1 MQTLRNLAAH
11 PFPPERRERRS
22 RDATLTLRNL
32 ASAER
37 CAPKRTDGD
46 AGLPPPNERSGTQ
59 PTSPEKLRQR
69 HAARRLFRESLSQ
82 PHVVLGTPIPP
93 TQQSTRRFRALAPS
107 PPVQPTAHP
116 IASHSDPSTVR
127 SSTTGLGYSYLAA
140 RFHKGGKDSQDEPSK
155 AVARA
160 KQAAIQRDHR
170 SRRRVGETVSLTPTI
185 SQLGVFGD
193 FEGPGED
200 ASQDR
205 LQPSELLGGDE
216 IRKEGDDRGQFS
228 ESDIDAEDYF
238 NLLLSPARPRRYLKQ
253 LGVESDPDLGDEHE
267 NSDNDC
273 VDGSPLRH
281 RLRQPSA
288 RPRRGR
294 RGPAPGTGGRPR
306 KSPRQ
311 ARSSMPPR
319 RIRSP
324 VIIPPEELAV
334 FHAQDPVWNGDLDA
348 CALTDRDKATL
359 REFWTTLDNDQMEYC
374 TRCQECW
381 FQMKIDSDGI
391 CERCYRKDRKRRPD
405 EPYFFSA
412 DNQLDFGPVPARLP
426 QLTPTEESLLAR
438 VHVHVNIMLV
448 RGQQYKYRGHVVHF
462 LREVGL
468 VYNQLPLL
476 PQELNTVLLRPANTS
491 SHANLSRQFTRQF
504 RVRRQPVVIWLDYL
518 RRHHPG
524 YRCVVI
530 DEERLNQLPQDGN
543 VLDAIPQSQVET
555 ADVGPDSPE
564 EDQEA
569 EPDLEDEAAVPDLL
583 AKDTELDA
591 LRSILSGE
599 SGADSELST
608 SFQAQAQHELQLPNI
623 RHTPINEFNRS
634 HALLSLAFPCLFP
647 DGRADFVEP
656 RLRSIDYRD
665 YVEHAMR
672 WHDGRFARHPTF
684 RFVAFNTLMRSQAR
698 SRSRF
703 FVKQQDGR
711 QQPLTREQLIQA
723 LEHSEDPEAQALIN
737 SITRHAVSIR
747 GTRPFWNKRRQDLEA
762 YAYNLGCPG
771 AFITFSPADLHWR
784 SLYQH
789 MPQYDDWLAATEPER
804 MALSRRLLRQNPHIA
819 AFHFY
824 RRYCLFRDIVLSK
837 KFNITDYWDRYEW
850 QGRGSPHNHGLY
862 WMDSCPGTD
871 MDDEAARDVFARTW
885 GFHVTAINPEPSRAM
900 PQGEGN
906 PLSVDPLS
914 IEMTFLRLSQIV
926 NRCQRHKCNTTYCL
940 RVRKRTGDLARDM
953 EGAAADIEAANV
965 ANPEREC
972 RFDFPRALRELAAVI
987 RKEGRSYYVFEAAR
1001 NDSLMNHFN
1010 PAIILGWL
1018 ANIDISPCTSLQAV
1032 ITYAAKYCSKSEK
1045 KTEPYCKLADQVLP
1059 HTAHLQPLLS
1069 FSSRLMNKLIAERD
1083 YSAQEISH
1091 LLLNIPL
1098 QEGTRMVVVVD
1109 CRPLELHGRSYRVDE
1124 DVIETVGSYRKYLER
1139 NDQHEDV
1146 TYLEY
1151 LQSYNLKTWRRL
1163 AANAKK
1169 RVLSYF
1175 PRYKS
1180 IEASP
1185 QFNDFC
1191 RVKLMMA
1198 HPHRSPRELLVM
1210 DGQRFDS
1217 FAAVYKFCRQLHH
1230 THADDHYGDPDAK
1243 ELRAEDDEFEP
1254 EAHEEPVTEEDWH
1267 ELARMLPDRPLEE
1280 EDIDILGRRDI
1291 DINYD
1296 WTSHIGRYTDDGIL
1310 NGDYWKQRKAENL
1323 LDLDVDDQPLEAR
1336 DSLNPEQRL
1345 VYDTVMD
1352 HFLTQNPSQ
1361 LLLHVDGG
1369 GGTGKS
1375 YLINLLSAHL
1385 QAATGGRGTPV
1396 WRAAPTG
1403 KPLYYD
1409 KEVQGVEI
1417 KGRNAYRRFDKT
1429 VFLKVVQRQ
1438 RGDDQEA
1445 FRTALGELRLLQL
1458 SKESWK
1464 LLSSRVQAKLDD
1476 REVARF
1482 VNALRVY
1489 ATKDRVNE
1497 YNHYHLDRLSR
1508 PAIQVTAKNVG
1519 SGAAAAPD
1527 DKAGNLAKQIPIC
1540 LGARLMLTSNL
1551 WQPVGLCNGARGTVY
1566 DIGWAPGAEPIQ
1578 DPPCVIMME
1587 FDKYN
1592 GPVFLTTP
1600 DGKKI
1605 VPILPV
1611 ERDFLIGATLCTR
1624 TQFPLIVCYA
1634 ITVHKS
1640 QSITEDMIV
1649 TDLSCRDFQTGL
1661 SYVAVSRVKTLEG
1674 LMLDAPFDRN
1684 HLIYASPPD
1693 GDSARDKKKCYKID
1707 PSGLCH
1713 GHLPGN
1719 LVAHQI
1725 SFPHL
1730 GDEHDAVQRPA
1741 PRQLHVQAVRIA
1753 FRGDY
1758 VSVDICRPRP
1768 PQLQGYALERPALH
1782 FVVCARESRGAR
1794 QTLSADVVLLPRPLS
1809 LAMYADT
1816 QSILL
1821 GTPVATSSR
1830 AGATIPSPA
1839 GPSIASQEGVQL
1851 GTPIESPVS
1860 SPSPWPRS
1868 ARGRYVRQVVQ
1879 PQQSAIEC
1887 PVMERRFFELP
1898 DPDWMRDL
1906 SHCPLSDRDKE
1917 LLEKFWT
1924 ELENDGMEHCAC
1936 CQEIWFNMGLKD
1948 GICKRCIAKDK
1959 NKKEDEPWFF
1969 SAENQLDFGLIPAFF
1984 PQLTIVEEML
1994 IARVHVFVNVMQAW
2008 LDFLSNNH
2016 PGYRG
2021 ITVCQKRMSVLPE
2034 DGDVLDQVA
2043 TAAVTDPLSAN
2054 LGNIENDD
2062 VEPDEVDQSAVP
2074 DLLPEDTEMEAL
2086 RSHVLGEERGE
2097 HLPVRPSTQHQL
2109 DMPDIRRTPINE
2121 FNQLQALLSLAFPT
2135 LFPRGQADFVEPRLR
2150 PIKYAD
2156 YIQHA
2161 LRWHDGTMADL
2172 PVIPLSEA
2180 FQNPESAEAQQL
2192 LNSINRQ
2199 TAQLRGTRPYWYRK
2213 RQELESYAYNLDC
2226 PGAFIT
2232 FSPADLHWRSL
2243 YQHLP
2248 QFQDWQ
2254 ELPEQQR
2261 MGMSSKLLRDNPHIA
2276 AWHFYKRFGLFRDI
2290 VLKQKFN
2297 VTDCWNSMGR
2307 QILPYV
2313 SHQNPLLSFASRLM
2327 NKLLTERDF
2336 SGQEICHVL
2345 LNCELQEGTRVI
2357 RAVDC
2362 RPYEQQGRS
2371 LRLQGDH
2378 DDAEVV
2384 GIYEKYLSRP
2394 PLHEE
2399 LTYLDFL
2406 ANWNTSKRDGR
2417 KWTRWSRQ
2425 AKPRVLYYFPRYKSN
2440 HQHHQY
2446 DDFCRV
2452 KLMLAHPHR
2461 DPNELR
2467 KINGV
2472 EYNSYASAAEF
2483 CYGNHRHPDDY
2494 YGTPNAEE
2502 RRPDPDEFEEEFHE
2516 PDLLEEDWLE
2526 LARQLP
2532 DCPPSQE
2539 AIDLLGRRDIDIQY
2553 DWTPHVGR
2561 YADPGI
2567 VQGDYWRQRIE
2578 QNRLYMDVED
2588 MPLEVRDALN
2598 PEQRIVYDTFIG
2610 HFQCGSEE
2618 QILLHVDGGGGTGKS
2633 YMIKVLS
2640 SHLQRLAGNRP
2651 SPIWRA
2657 APTGVA
2663 SNQIMGTTLHS
2674 LLRLP
2679 MDRAFTELSPAD
2691 ANAIQKKLRDV
2702 RYLVIDEKSMLGLR
2716 QLSWIDKRLRQV
2728 FPARA
2733 AEFFGGISIILV
2745 GDFFQLPPIA
2755 NKPLYFDGPL
2765 KDLHEVSGQTAYRA
2779 FNHTVFL
2786 KKVQRQQGDDQAGF
2800 RLALEELRGL
2810 KLSIESWKLLSQRV
2824 QVKLS
2829 QREEDTFDA
2838 ALRIYSKKARVN
2850 EYNYEHLVRLKHPAI
2865 QVMAKNIG
2873 NGADKATSEQAGNL
2887 AGQFPVCIGARLM
2900 LTQNIWQPAGLVNGA
2915 QGTVYDIGW
2924 APGADAHRDPPSVIM
2939 MVMDKYTGPSYLTTD
2954 DGREVVPILPVKR
2967 DFFLGT
2973 SACTRKQFPLMA
2985 SYAITVH
2992 KSQSITVDKMV
3003 TDLSERDFQ
3012 TGLSY
3017 VAVSRV
3023 KMLDGLMIDAPFE
3036 RASLHYEK
3044 LPDGKHSSIM
3054 LFTLEA
3060 LYVLTD

>member
-1 MQTLRNLAAH
+1 MASQRPRSVYTEDEMADAILDVTENGLSQNHAAQKHGIPQQSISDRFHGQTALDDQVQPNRHLSRNQEA
-11 PFPPERRERRS
+11 
-22 RDATLTLRNL
+22 NL
-32 ASAER
+32 ASWILRQESLGYAPSHGQIRACVVALLKQQNKKQELGRNWVAKFIKRHPKLKTKPGRRQEANRFNSFTPKAVHWYFDIREEEYGWIKPENTVNVDEGGIMAGFGLDSLVVGSSDPKRKALLKGPQSRNWTSFIEAITADGRALTPGIIFKGKELQKQWFFLEEFRKIADWNYITSPNGWTDNHIAVEWLERVYLPQTQPADESDARLIILDGHGSHATDEWIVTCFLNNVYCCYLPAHCSHGLQPLDNGVFNASKAAYQKELEKLASLTDSAPVDKVNFIRAYAKAPPRGYAFVIKRSSKTANGRTHVIFNCDRGAGRIPSLSDRRQTTTRRTGCLFSVLAKESLCLGGESEEWKEFFNFWHEIVASTTEDIYNERLEKFKKRYIPDYINEVGYILETWLDLYKKSFVKAWVNTHLHFEQYATSRVEGIHSLIKLHLNHSQVDLFEAWRVIKLVLMNQLSQLEANQARQHISNPIRESRVLYSNIRGWISHEALRKVETQRERLLKEVPVCTGVFTRTLGLPCAHSLQPLLKQNQPLLLNHFHSHWHLRRPGSPRFLIEPRKQFDRLTASSTLPPTSTQREPSTFERIEKALQPKAPPKCSRCHQQGHMMTSKACPLRYKHLLQAPTQTSTIQAPTQDSTTTHIITHTTTRSITRSLSPSSSAGSSIVSEIVAYTTTHTTTHTTTRVLSPPAARPGTVPAANAIAVPALRADDPRAIFQRYKEAREAWFTTLPRGAYKTNQQYRRAMGLPLRYSKAEYDWCLDYRQMGSHCKVGNGTRDWTKEEMMSYLDWDRAENDRVEQSVEIEMAEQPFSRRRAER

-1403 KPLYYD
+1403 VAGNQISGTTLHSLLHLPINKDFRPLSPIDKAQLQKKLKDIKYLIIDEKSMLGLRQLSWIDDRLREAFPSRNEEFFGGLNILLVGDFFQLPPVLQKPLYYD

-1693 GDSARDKKKCYKID
+1693 GMKMKMRD
-1707 PSGLCH
+1707 
-1713 GHLPGN
+1713 
-1719 LVAHQI
+1719 HQ
-1725 SFPHL
+1725 L
-1730 GDEHDAVQRPA
+1730 R
-1741 PRQLHVQAVRIA
+1741 R
-1753 FRGDY
+1753 
-1758 VSVDICRPRP
+1758 
-1768 PQLQGYALERPALH
+1768 
-1782 FVVCARESRGAR
+1782 
-1794 QTLSADVVLLPRPLS
+1794 
-1809 LAMYADT
+1809 
-1816 QSILL
+1816 
-1821 GTPVATSSR
+1821 
-1830 AGATIPSPA
+1830 
-1839 GPSIASQEGVQL
+1839 
-1851 GTPIESPVS
+1851 
-1860 SPSPWPRS
+1860 
-1868 ARGRYVRQVVQ
+1868 RQVLTRN
-1879 PQQSAIEC
+1879 PYKTDHCSA
-1887 PVMERRFFELP
+1887 
-1898 DPDWMRDL
+1898 
-1906 SHCPLSDRDKE
+1906 
-1917 LLEKFWT
+1917 
-1924 ELENDGMEHCAC
+1924 
-1936 CQEIWFNMGLKD
+1936 
-1948 GICKRCIAKDK
+1948 
-1959 NKKEDEPWFF
+1959 
-1969 SAENQLDFGLIPAFF
+1969 
-1984 PQLTIVEEML
+1984 
-1994 IARVHVFVNVMQAW
+1994 
-2008 LDFLSNNH
+2008 
-2016 PGYRG
+2016 
-2021 ITVCQKRMSVLPE
+2021 
-2034 DGDVLDQVA
+2034 
-2043 TAAVTDPLSAN
+2043 
-2054 LGNIENDD
+2054 
-2062 VEPDEVDQSAVP
+2062 
-2074 DLLPEDTEMEAL
+2074 
-2086 RSHVLGEERGE
+2086 
-2097 HLPVRPSTQHQL
+2097 
-2109 DMPDIRRTPINE
+2109 
-2121 FNQLQALLSLAFPT
+2121 
-2135 LFPRGQADFVEPRLR
+2135 
-2150 PIKYAD
+2150 
-2156 YIQHA
+2156 
-2161 LRWHDGTMADL
+2161 
-2172 PVIPLSEA
+2172 
-2180 FQNPESAEAQQL
+2180 
-2192 LNSINRQ
+2192 
-2199 TAQLRGTRPYWYRK
+2199 
-2213 RQELESYAYNLDC
+2213 
-2226 PGAFIT
+2226 
-2232 FSPADLHWRSL
+2232 
-2243 YQHLP
+2243 
-2248 QFQDWQ
+2248 
-2254 ELPEQQR
+2254 
-2261 MGMSSKLLRDNPHIA
+2261 
-2276 AWHFYKRFGLFRDI
+2276 
-2290 VLKQKFN
+2290 
-2297 VTDCWNSMGR
+2297 
-2307 QILPYV
+2307 
-2313 SHQNPLLSFASRLM
+2313 
-2327 NKLLTERDF
+2327 
-2336 SGQEICHVL
+2336 
-2345 LNCELQEGTRVI
+2345 
-2357 RAVDC
+2357 
-2362 RPYEQQGRS
+2362 
-2371 LRLQGDH
+2371 
-2378 DDAEVV
+2378 
-2384 GIYEKYLSRP
+2384 
-2394 PLHEE
+2394 
-2399 LTYLDFL
+2399 
-2406 ANWNTSKRDGR
+2406 
-2417 KWTRWSRQ
+2417 
-2425 AKPRVLYYFPRYKSN
+2425 
-2440 HQHHQY
+2440 
-2446 DDFCRV
+2446 
-2452 KLMLAHPHR
+2452 
-2461 DPNELR
+2461 
-2467 KINGV
+2467 
-2472 EYNSYASAAEF
+2472 
-2483 CYGNHRHPDDY
+2483 
-2494 YGTPNAEE
+2494 
-2502 RRPDPDEFEEEFHE
+2502 
-2516 PDLLEEDWLE
+2516 
-2526 LARQLP
+2526 
-2532 DCPPSQE
+2532 
-2539 AIDLLGRRDIDIQY
+2539 
-2553 DWTPHVGR
+2553 
-2561 YADPGI
+2561 
-2567 VQGDYWRQRIE
+2567 
-2578 QNRLYMDVED
+2578 
-2588 MPLEVRDALN
+2588 
-2598 PEQRIVYDTFIG
+2598 
-2610 HFQCGSEE
+2610 
-2618 QILLHVDGGGGTGKS
+2618 
-2633 YMIKVLS
+2633 
-2640 SHLQRLAGNRP
+2640 
-2651 SPIWRA
+2651 
-2657 APTGVA
+2657 
-2663 SNQIMGTTLHS
+2663 
-2674 LLRLP
+2674 
-2679 MDRAFTELSPAD
+2679 
-2691 ANAIQKKLRDV
+2691 
-2702 RYLVIDEKSMLGLR
+2702 
-2716 QLSWIDKRLRQV
+2716 
-2728 FPARA
+2728 
-2733 AEFFGGISIILV
+2733 
-2745 GDFFQLPPIA
+2745 
-2755 NKPLYFDGPL
+2755 
-2765 KDLHEVSGQTAYRA
+2765 
-2779 FNHTVFL
+2779 
-2786 KKVQRQQGDDQAGF
+2786 
-2800 RLALEELRGL
+2800 
-2810 KLSIESWKLLSQRV
+2810 
-2824 QVKLS
+2824 
-2829 QREEDTFDA
+2829 
-2838 ALRIYSKKARVN
+2838 
-2850 EYNYEHLVRLKHPAI
+2850 
-2865 QVMAKNIG
+2865 
-2873 NGADKATSEQAGNL
+2873 
-2887 AGQFPVCIGARLM
+2887 
-2900 LTQNIWQPAGLVNGA
+2900 
-2915 QGTVYDIGW
+2915 
-2924 APGADAHRDPPSVIM
+2924 
-2939 MVMDKYTGPSYLTTD
+2939 
-2954 DGREVVPILPVKR
+2954 
-2967 DFFLGT
+2967 
-2973 SACTRKQFPLMA
+2973 
-2985 SYAITVH
+2985 
-2992 KSQSITVDKMV
+2992 
-3003 TDLSERDFQ
+3003 
-3012 TGLSY
+3012 
-3017 VAVSRV
+3017 
-3023 KMLDGLMIDAPFE
+3023 
-3036 RASLHYEK
+3036 
-3044 LPDGKHSSIM
+3044 
-3054 LFTLEA
+3054 
-3060 LYVLTD
+3060 

>member
-1 MQTLRNLAAH
+1 MDSIGIHRQFPDDAL
-11 PFPPERRERRS
+11 PPEGHYSSREELRSAINAWAAPRGYAFVIKRSSKTANGRTHVIFNCDRGAGRIPSLSDRRQTTTRRTGCLFSVLAKESLFLGGESEEWKEFFNFWHEIVASTTEDIYNERLEKFKKRYIPDYINEVGYILETWLDLYKKSFVKAWVNTHLHFEQYATSRVEGIHSLIKLHLNHSQVDLFEAWRIIKLVLMNQLSQLEANQARQHIGNPIRESRVLYSNIRGWISHEALRKVETQRERLLKEVPPLLEQNQPLLLNHFHSHWHLRRPGSPQFLIEPRKQFDRLTASSTLPPTSTQREPSTFERIEKALQPKAPPKCSRCHQQGHMMTSKACPLRYKHLLQAPTQTSTIQAPTQASTTTHTITHTTARS
-22 RDATLTLRNL
+22 VTRSLSPSSSSGSSIVSEIVAYTTTHTTTHTTTRVLSPPAARPGTVPAANAIAVPALRADDPRAIFQRYKEAREAWFTTLPRGAYKTNQQYRRAMGLPLRYSKVEYDWCLDYKQMGSHCKVGNGTRDWTKEEMMSYLDWDRAENDRVEQNVEIEMAEQPFSRRR

-1403 KPLYYD
+1403 VAGNQISGTTLHSLLHLPINKDFRPLSPIDKAQLQKKLKDIKYLIIDEKSMLGLRQLSWIDDRLREAFPSRNEEFFGGLNILLVGDFFQLPPVLQKPLYYD

-1693 GDSARDKKKCYKID
+1693 GMKMKMRD
-1707 PSGLCH
+1707 
-1713 GHLPGN
+1713 
-1719 LVAHQI
+1719 HQ
-1725 SFPHL
+1725 L
-1730 GDEHDAVQRPA
+1730 R
-1741 PRQLHVQAVRIA
+1741 R
-1753 FRGDY
+1753 
-1758 VSVDICRPRP
+1758 
-1768 PQLQGYALERPALH
+1768 
-1782 FVVCARESRGAR
+1782 
-1794 QTLSADVVLLPRPLS
+1794 
-1809 LAMYADT
+1809 
-1816 QSILL
+1816 
-1821 GTPVATSSR
+1821 
-1830 AGATIPSPA
+1830 
-1839 GPSIASQEGVQL
+1839 
-1851 GTPIESPVS
+1851 
-1860 SPSPWPRS
+1860 
-1868 ARGRYVRQVVQ
+1868 RQVLTRN
-1879 PQQSAIEC
+1879 PYKTDHCSA
-1887 PVMERRFFELP
+1887 
-1898 DPDWMRDL
+1898 
-1906 SHCPLSDRDKE
+1906 
-1917 LLEKFWT
+1917 
-1924 ELENDGMEHCAC
+1924 
-1936 CQEIWFNMGLKD
+1936 
-1948 GICKRCIAKDK
+1948 
-1959 NKKEDEPWFF
+1959 
-1969 SAENQLDFGLIPAFF
+1969 
-1984 PQLTIVEEML
+1984 
-1994 IARVHVFVNVMQAW
+1994 
-2008 LDFLSNNH
+2008 
-2016 PGYRG
+2016 
-2021 ITVCQKRMSVLPE
+2021 
-2034 DGDVLDQVA
+2034 
-2043 TAAVTDPLSAN
+2043 
-2054 LGNIENDD
+2054 
-2062 VEPDEVDQSAVP
+2062 
-2074 DLLPEDTEMEAL
+2074 
-2086 RSHVLGEERGE
+2086 
-2097 HLPVRPSTQHQL
+2097 
-2109 DMPDIRRTPINE
+2109 
-2121 FNQLQALLSLAFPT
+2121 
-2135 LFPRGQADFVEPRLR
+2135 
-2150 PIKYAD
+2150 
-2156 YIQHA
+2156 
-2161 LRWHDGTMADL
+2161 
-2172 PVIPLSEA
+2172 
-2180 FQNPESAEAQQL
+2180 
-2192 LNSINRQ
+2192 
-2199 TAQLRGTRPYWYRK
+2199 
-2213 RQELESYAYNLDC
+2213 
-2226 PGAFIT
+2226 
-2232 FSPADLHWRSL
+2232 
-2243 YQHLP
+2243 
-2248 QFQDWQ
+2248 
-2254 ELPEQQR
+2254 
-2261 MGMSSKLLRDNPHIA
+2261 
-2276 AWHFYKRFGLFRDI
+2276 
-2290 VLKQKFN
+2290 
-2297 VTDCWNSMGR
+2297 
-2307 QILPYV
+2307 
-2313 SHQNPLLSFASRLM
+2313 
-2327 NKLLTERDF
+2327 
-2336 SGQEICHVL
+2336 
-2345 LNCELQEGTRVI
+2345 
-2357 RAVDC
+2357 
-2362 RPYEQQGRS
+2362 
-2371 LRLQGDH
+2371 
-2378 DDAEVV
+2378 
-2384 GIYEKYLSRP
+2384 
-2394 PLHEE
+2394 
-2399 LTYLDFL
+2399 
-2406 ANWNTSKRDGR
+2406 
-2417 KWTRWSRQ
+2417 
-2425 AKPRVLYYFPRYKSN
+2425 
-2440 HQHHQY
+2440 
-2446 DDFCRV
+2446 
-2452 KLMLAHPHR
+2452 
-2461 DPNELR
+2461 
-2467 KINGV
+2467 
-2472 EYNSYASAAEF
+2472 
-2483 CYGNHRHPDDY
+2483 
-2494 YGTPNAEE
+2494 
-2502 RRPDPDEFEEEFHE
+2502 
-2516 PDLLEEDWLE
+2516 
-2526 LARQLP
+2526 
-2532 DCPPSQE
+2532 
-2539 AIDLLGRRDIDIQY
+2539 
-2553 DWTPHVGR
+2553 
-2561 YADPGI
+2561 
-2567 VQGDYWRQRIE
+2567 
-2578 QNRLYMDVED
+2578 
-2588 MPLEVRDALN
+2588 
-2598 PEQRIVYDTFIG
+2598 
-2610 HFQCGSEE
+2610 
-2618 QILLHVDGGGGTGKS
+2618 
-2633 YMIKVLS
+2633 
-2640 SHLQRLAGNRP
+2640 
-2651 SPIWRA
+2651 
-2657 APTGVA
+2657 
-2663 SNQIMGTTLHS
+2663 
-2674 LLRLP
+2674 
-2679 MDRAFTELSPAD
+2679 
-2691 ANAIQKKLRDV
+2691 
-2702 RYLVIDEKSMLGLR
+2702 
-2716 QLSWIDKRLRQV
+2716 
-2728 FPARA
+2728 
-2733 AEFFGGISIILV
+2733 
-2745 GDFFQLPPIA
+2745 
-2755 NKPLYFDGPL
+2755 
-2765 KDLHEVSGQTAYRA
+2765 
-2779 FNHTVFL
+2779 
-2786 KKVQRQQGDDQAGF
+2786 
-2800 RLALEELRGL
+2800 
-2810 KLSIESWKLLSQRV
+2810 
-2824 QVKLS
+2824 
-2829 QREEDTFDA
+2829 
-2838 ALRIYSKKARVN
+2838 
-2850 EYNYEHLVRLKHPAI
+2850 
-2865 QVMAKNIG
+2865 
-2873 NGADKATSEQAGNL
+2873 
-2887 AGQFPVCIGARLM
+2887 
-2900 LTQNIWQPAGLVNGA
+2900 
-2915 QGTVYDIGW
+2915 
-2924 APGADAHRDPPSVIM
+2924 
-2939 MVMDKYTGPSYLTTD
+2939 
-2954 DGREVVPILPVKR
+2954 
-2967 DFFLGT
+2967 
-2973 SACTRKQFPLMA
+2973 
-2985 SYAITVH
+2985 
-2992 KSQSITVDKMV
+2992 
-3003 TDLSERDFQ
+3003 
-3012 TGLSY
+3012 
-3017 VAVSRV
+3017 
-3023 KMLDGLMIDAPFE
+3023 
-3036 RASLHYEK
+3036 
-3044 LPDGKHSSIM
+3044 
-3054 LFTLEA
+3054 
-3060 LYVLTD
+3060 

>member
-1 MQTLRNLAAH
+1 M
-11 PFPPERRERRS
+11 
-22 RDATLTLRNL
+22 
-32 ASAER
+32 
-37 CAPKRTDGD
+37 
-46 AGLPPPNERSGTQ
+46 
-59 PTSPEKLRQR
+59 
-69 HAARRLFRESLSQ
+69 
-82 PHVVLGTPIPP
+82 
-93 TQQSTRRFRALAPS
+93 
-107 PPVQPTAHP
+107 
-116 IASHSDPSTVR
+116 
-127 SSTTGLGYSYLAA
+127 
-140 RFHKGGKDSQDEPSK
+140 
-155 AVARA
+155 
-160 KQAAIQRDHR
+160 
-170 SRRRVGETVSLTPTI
+170 
-185 SQLGVFGD
+185 
-193 FEGPGED
+193 
-200 ASQDR
+200 
-205 LQPSELLGGDE
+205 
-216 IRKEGDDRGQFS
+216 
-228 ESDIDAEDYF
+228 
-238 NLLLSPARPRRYLKQ
+238 
-253 LGVESDPDLGDEHE
+253 
-267 NSDNDC
+267 
-273 VDGSPLRH
+273 
-281 RLRQPSA
+281 
-288 RPRRGR
+288 
-294 RGPAPGTGGRPR
+294 
-306 KSPRQ
+306 
-311 ARSSMPPR
+311 
-319 RIRSP
+319 
-324 VIIPPEELAV
+324 IIPPEELAV

-1403 KPLYYD
+1403 VAGNQISGTTLHSLLHLPINKDFRPLSPIDKAQLQKKLKDIKYLIIDEKSMLGLRQLSWIDDRLREAFPSRNEEFFGGLNILLVGDFFQLPPVLQKPLYYD

-1693 GDSARDKKKCYKID
+1693 GMKMKMRD
-1707 PSGLCH
+1707 
-1713 GHLPGN
+1713 
-1719 LVAHQI
+1719 HQ
-1725 SFPHL
+1725 L
-1730 GDEHDAVQRPA
+1730 R
-1741 PRQLHVQAVRIA
+1741 R
-1753 FRGDY
+1753 
-1758 VSVDICRPRP
+1758 
-1768 PQLQGYALERPALH
+1768 
-1782 FVVCARESRGAR
+1782 
-1794 QTLSADVVLLPRPLS
+1794 
-1809 LAMYADT
+1809 
-1816 QSILL
+1816 
-1821 GTPVATSSR
+1821 
-1830 AGATIPSPA
+1830 
-1839 GPSIASQEGVQL
+1839 
-1851 GTPIESPVS
+1851 
-1860 SPSPWPRS
+1860 
-1868 ARGRYVRQVVQ
+1868 RQVLTRN
-1879 PQQSAIEC
+1879 PYKTDHCSA
-1887 PVMERRFFELP
+1887 
-1898 DPDWMRDL
+1898 
-1906 SHCPLSDRDKE
+1906 
-1917 LLEKFWT
+1917 
-1924 ELENDGMEHCAC
+1924 
-1936 CQEIWFNMGLKD
+1936 
-1948 GICKRCIAKDK
+1948 
-1959 NKKEDEPWFF
+1959 
-1969 SAENQLDFGLIPAFF
+1969 
-1984 PQLTIVEEML
+1984 
-1994 IARVHVFVNVMQAW
+1994 
-2008 LDFLSNNH
+2008 
-2016 PGYRG
+2016 
-2021 ITVCQKRMSVLPE
+2021 
-2034 DGDVLDQVA
+2034 
-2043 TAAVTDPLSAN
+2043 
-2054 LGNIENDD
+2054 
-2062 VEPDEVDQSAVP
+2062 
-2074 DLLPEDTEMEAL
+2074 
-2086 RSHVLGEERGE
+2086 
-2097 HLPVRPSTQHQL
+2097 
-2109 DMPDIRRTPINE
+2109 
-2121 FNQLQALLSLAFPT
+2121 
-2135 LFPRGQADFVEPRLR
+2135 
-2150 PIKYAD
+2150 
-2156 YIQHA
+2156 
-2161 LRWHDGTMADL
+2161 
-2172 PVIPLSEA
+2172 
-2180 FQNPESAEAQQL
+2180 
-2192 LNSINRQ
+2192 
-2199 TAQLRGTRPYWYRK
+2199 
-2213 RQELESYAYNLDC
+2213 
-2226 PGAFIT
+2226 
-2232 FSPADLHWRSL
+2232 
-2243 YQHLP
+2243 
-2248 QFQDWQ
+2248 
-2254 ELPEQQR
+2254 
-2261 MGMSSKLLRDNPHIA
+2261 
-2276 AWHFYKRFGLFRDI
+2276 
-2290 VLKQKFN
+2290 
-2297 VTDCWNSMGR
+2297 
-2307 QILPYV
+2307 
-2313 SHQNPLLSFASRLM
+2313 
-2327 NKLLTERDF
+2327 
-2336 SGQEICHVL
+2336 
-2345 LNCELQEGTRVI
+2345 
-2357 RAVDC
+2357 
-2362 RPYEQQGRS
+2362 
-2371 LRLQGDH
+2371 
-2378 DDAEVV
+2378 
-2384 GIYEKYLSRP
+2384 
-2394 PLHEE
+2394 
-2399 LTYLDFL
+2399 
-2406 ANWNTSKRDGR
+2406 
-2417 KWTRWSRQ
+2417 
-2425 AKPRVLYYFPRYKSN
+2425 
-2440 HQHHQY
+2440 
-2446 DDFCRV
+2446 
-2452 KLMLAHPHR
+2452 
-2461 DPNELR
+2461 
-2467 KINGV
+2467 
-2472 EYNSYASAAEF
+2472 
-2483 CYGNHRHPDDY
+2483 
-2494 YGTPNAEE
+2494 
-2502 RRPDPDEFEEEFHE
+2502 
-2516 PDLLEEDWLE
+2516 
-2526 LARQLP
+2526 
-2532 DCPPSQE
+2532 
-2539 AIDLLGRRDIDIQY
+2539 
-2553 DWTPHVGR
+2553 
-2561 YADPGI
+2561 
-2567 VQGDYWRQRIE
+2567 
-2578 QNRLYMDVED
+2578 
-2588 MPLEVRDALN
+2588 
-2598 PEQRIVYDTFIG
+2598 
-2610 HFQCGSEE
+2610 
-2618 QILLHVDGGGGTGKS
+2618 
-2633 YMIKVLS
+2633 
-2640 SHLQRLAGNRP
+2640 
-2651 SPIWRA
+2651 
-2657 APTGVA
+2657 
-2663 SNQIMGTTLHS
+2663 
-2674 LLRLP
+2674 
-2679 MDRAFTELSPAD
+2679 
-2691 ANAIQKKLRDV
+2691 
-2702 RYLVIDEKSMLGLR
+2702 
-2716 QLSWIDKRLRQV
+2716 
-2728 FPARA
+2728 
-2733 AEFFGGISIILV
+2733 
-2745 GDFFQLPPIA
+2745 
-2755 NKPLYFDGPL
+2755 
-2765 KDLHEVSGQTAYRA
+2765 
-2779 FNHTVFL
+2779 
-2786 KKVQRQQGDDQAGF
+2786 
-2800 RLALEELRGL
+2800 
-2810 KLSIESWKLLSQRV
+2810 
-2824 QVKLS
+2824 
-2829 QREEDTFDA
+2829 
-2838 ALRIYSKKARVN
+2838 
-2850 EYNYEHLVRLKHPAI
+2850 
-2865 QVMAKNIG
+2865 
-2873 NGADKATSEQAGNL
+2873 
-2887 AGQFPVCIGARLM
+2887 
-2900 LTQNIWQPAGLVNGA
+2900 
-2915 QGTVYDIGW
+2915 
-2924 APGADAHRDPPSVIM
+2924 
-2939 MVMDKYTGPSYLTTD
+2939 
-2954 DGREVVPILPVKR
+2954 
-2967 DFFLGT
+2967 
-2973 SACTRKQFPLMA
+2973 
-2985 SYAITVH
+2985 
-2992 KSQSITVDKMV
+2992 
-3003 TDLSERDFQ
+3003 
-3012 TGLSY
+3012 
-3017 VAVSRV
+3017 
-3023 KMLDGLMIDAPFE
+3023 
-3036 RASLHYEK
+3036 
-3044 LPDGKHSSIM
+3044 
-3054 LFTLEA
+3054 
-3060 LYVLTD
+3060 

>member
-1 MQTLRNLAAH
+1 MEPIILQEARFEPYSPGVIDLEEFLDIERLCEGTSTPLKSAQPLTPLNEIPIPAATSKQQCSEKKRQDDTQRGYERNLSFNQ
-11 PFPPERRERRS
+11 PRRKGIRSTVSVPEYSVICFPSNPTKPDGIKKKRKDFDEKRRLEVARVRKTGACFRCKVRRISYSRS

-1217 FAAVYKFCRQLHH
+1217 FAAAYKFCRQLHH

-1296 WTSHIGRYTDDGIL
+1296 WTSHVGRYTDDGIL

-1403 KPLYYD
+1403 VAGNQISGTTLHSLLHLPINKDFRPLSPIDKAQLQKKLKDIKYLIIDEKSMLGLRQLSWIDDRLREAFPSRNEEFFGGLNILLVGDFFQLPPVLQKPLYYD

-1693 GDSARDKKKCYKID
+1693 DLHYIDYTARLLNQELIA
-1707 PSGLCH
+1707 GTT
-1713 GHLPGN
+1713 
-1719 LVAHQI
+1719 
-1725 SFPHL
+1725 HL
-1730 GDEHDAVQRPA
+1730 GPHRKVS
-1741 PRQLHVQAVRIA
+1741 LSM
-1753 FRGDY
+1753 DY
-1758 VSVDICRPRP
+1758 LDNP
-1768 PQLQGYALERPALH
+1768 ALE
-1782 FVVCARESRGAR
+1782 VE
-1794 QTLSADVVLLPRPLS
+1794 
-1809 LAMYADT
+1809 
-1816 QSILL
+1816 
-1821 GTPVATSSR
+1821 
-1830 AGATIPSPA
+1830 
-1839 GPSIASQEGVQL
+1839 VQ
-1851 GTPIESPVS
+1851 
-1860 SPSPWPRS
+1860 
-1868 ARGRYVRQVVQ
+1868 
-1879 PQQSAIEC
+1879 
-1887 PVMERRFFELP
+1887 
-1898 DPDWMRDL
+1898 
-1906 SHCPLSDRDKE
+1906 
-1917 LLEKFWT
+1917 
-1924 ELENDGMEHCAC
+1924 
-1936 CQEIWFNMGLKD
+1936 
-1948 GICKRCIAKDK
+1948 
-1959 NKKEDEPWFF
+1959 
-1969 SAENQLDFGLIPAFF
+1969 
-1984 PQLTIVEEML
+1984 
-1994 IARVHVFVNVMQAW
+1994 
-2008 LDFLSNNH
+2008 
-2016 PGYRG
+2016 
-2021 ITVCQKRMSVLPE
+2021 
-2034 DGDVLDQVA
+2034 
-2043 TAAVTDPLSAN
+2043 
-2054 LGNIENDD
+2054 
-2062 VEPDEVDQSAVP
+2062 
-2074 DLLPEDTEMEAL
+2074 
-2086 RSHVLGEERGE
+2086 
-2097 HLPVRPSTQHQL
+2097 
-2109 DMPDIRRTPINE
+2109 
-2121 FNQLQALLSLAFPT
+2121 
-2135 LFPRGQADFVEPRLR
+2135 
-2150 PIKYAD
+2150 
-2156 YIQHA
+2156 
-2161 LRWHDGTMADL
+2161 
-2172 PVIPLSEA
+2172 
-2180 FQNPESAEAQQL
+2180 
-2192 LNSINRQ
+2192 
-2199 TAQLRGTRPYWYRK
+2199 
-2213 RQELESYAYNLDC
+2213 
-2226 PGAFIT
+2226 
-2232 FSPADLHWRSL
+2232 
-2243 YQHLP
+2243 
-2248 QFQDWQ
+2248 
-2254 ELPEQQR
+2254 
-2261 MGMSSKLLRDNPHIA
+2261 
-2276 AWHFYKRFGLFRDI
+2276 
-2290 VLKQKFN
+2290 
-2297 VTDCWNSMGR
+2297 
-2307 QILPYV
+2307 
-2313 SHQNPLLSFASRLM
+2313 
-2327 NKLLTERDF
+2327 
-2336 SGQEICHVL
+2336 
-2345 LNCELQEGTRVI
+2345 
-2357 RAVDC
+2357 
-2362 RPYEQQGRS
+2362 
-2371 LRLQGDH
+2371 
-2378 DDAEVV
+2378 
-2384 GIYEKYLSRP
+2384 
-2394 PLHEE
+2394 
-2399 LTYLDFL
+2399 
-2406 ANWNTSKRDGR
+2406 
-2417 KWTRWSRQ
+2417 
-2425 AKPRVLYYFPRYKSN
+2425 
-2440 HQHHQY
+2440 
-2446 DDFCRV
+2446 
-2452 KLMLAHPHR
+2452 
-2461 DPNELR
+2461 
-2467 KINGV
+2467 
-2472 EYNSYASAAEF
+2472 
-2483 CYGNHRHPDDY
+2483 DY
-2494 YGTPNAEE
+2494 YGNTTPPWFCCWVVTDQVGEQVESYRQESA
-2502 RRPDPDEFEEEFHE
+2502 RYALPQ
-2516 PDLLEEDWLE
+2516 LL
-2526 LARQLP
+2526 
-2532 DCPPSQE
+2532 PPSQLIDWVERMIVHQDTRCIGFQQTVDSFILRYSQSE
-2539 AIDLLGRRDIDIQY
+2539 ASLPMCAFVRKVHRLNCLTKIRLGLILCVEREGSMTPPSCALHTQFGQISKAASQPIEKEVLLELEKVVFGTVGIGPDNSIALWASLWCLILMYRKLVHTYVAFQEF
-2553 DWTPHVGR
+2553 PCHVPEDYSGFPECKLEVGTHFYHYLVSIYAALFR
-2561 YADPGI
+2561 VTSPLYADFR
-2567 VQGDYWRQRIE
+2567 V
-2578 QNRLYMDVED
+2578 
-2588 MPLEVRDALN
+2588 
-2598 PEQRIVYDTFIG
+2598 
-2610 HFQCGSEE
+2610 
-2618 QILLHVDGGGGTGKS
+2618 
-2633 YMIKVLS
+2633 
-2640 SHLQRLAGNRP
+2640 
-2651 SPIWRA
+2651 A
-2657 APTGVA
+2657 AT
-2663 SNQIMGTTLHS
+2663 
-2674 LLRLP
+2674 R
-2679 MDRAFTELSPAD
+2679 
-2691 ANAIQKKLRDV
+2691 
-2702 RYLVIDEKSMLGLR
+2702 
-2716 QLSWIDKRLRQV
+2716 
-2728 FPARA
+2728 
-2733 AEFFGGISIILV
+2733 
-2745 GDFFQLPPIA
+2745 
-2755 NKPLYFDGPL
+2755 
-2765 KDLHEVSGQTAYRA
+2765 
-2779 FNHTVFL
+2779 
-2786 KKVQRQQGDDQAGF
+2786 
-2800 RLALEELRGL
+2800 
-2810 KLSIESWKLLSQRV
+2810 KLLNDDES
-2824 QVKLS
+2824 LIEAFMS
-2829 QREEDTFDA
+2829 
-2838 ALRIYSKKARVN
+2838 LRTESFYFR
-2850 EYNYEHLVRLKHPAI
+2850 
-2865 QVMAKNIG
+2865 
-2873 NGADKATSEQAGNL
+2873 
-2887 AGQFPVCIGARLM
+2887 
-2900 LTQNIWQPAGLVNGA
+2900 
-2915 QGTVYDIGW
+2915 
-2924 APGADAHRDPPSVIM
+2924 
-2939 MVMDKYTGPSYLTTD
+2939 
-2954 DGREVVPILPVKR
+2954 
-2967 DFFLGT
+2967 
-2973 SACTRKQFPLMA
+2973 
-2985 SYAITVH
+2985 
-2992 KSQSITVDKMV
+2992 
-3003 TDLSERDFQ
+3003 
-3012 TGLSY
+3012 
-3017 VAVSRV
+3017 
-3023 KMLDGLMIDAPFE
+3023 
-3036 RASLHYEK
+3036 
-3044 LPDGKHSSIM
+3044 
-3054 LFTLEA
+3054 
-3060 LYVLTD
+3060 

>member
-1 MQTLRNLAAH
+1 MDQSHRLAFPDDALPPEGIYESQEDYSWALHHLKSLYHHELPSVVLTDRCLAAINATATW
-11 PFPPERRERRS
+11 FPSSKALLCLWHVNKAILQYCQPDFVLKSGDTSGRVEDEKWDEFYGFWHTIVDSPTEEIFRERLAKFELKYAKRYPRAVGYIKLYWLEPHKERIIKAWVDKYLHFGNVATS
-22 RDATLTLRNL
+22 RAEGIHSLIKSYIKTSTFDLFDSWQAMRHAVTNQLKELNHIRASQQIRTPLDISGGMFEAVQGWVSHQALRKVQQQRKL
-32 ASAER
+32 ALASPQAPCMQPAGSIKTNQQYRRAMGLPLRYDKQSYEWCLDYKQMSKRCITSTGSREWTKEEMMAYLDWTSAER

-1403 KPLYYD
+1403 VAGNQISGTTLHSLLHLPINKDFRPLSPIDKAQLQKKLKDIKYLIIDEKSMLGLRQLSWIDDRLREAFPSRNEEFFGGLNILLVGDFFQLPPVLQKPLYYD

-1693 GDSARDKKKCYKID
+1693 VLAKQSLD
-1707 PSGLCH
+1707 
-1713 GHLPGN
+1713 GHTW
-1719 LVAHQI
+1719 V
-1725 SFPHL
+1725 
-1730 GDEHDAVQRPA
+1730 
-1741 PRQLHVQAVRIA
+1741 
-1753 FRGDY
+1753 
-1758 VSVDICRPRP
+1758 
-1768 PQLQGYALERPALH
+1768 
-1782 FVVCARESRGAR
+1782 
-1794 QTLSADVVLLPRPLS
+1794 
-1809 LAMYADT
+1809 
-1816 QSILL
+1816 
-1821 GTPVATSSR
+1821 
-1830 AGATIPSPA
+1830 
-1839 GPSIASQEGVQL
+1839 
-1851 GTPIESPVS
+1851 
-1860 SPSPWPRS
+1860 
-1868 ARGRYVRQVVQ
+1868 
-1879 PQQSAIEC
+1879 
-1887 PVMERRFFELP
+1887 
-1898 DPDWMRDL
+1898 
-1906 SHCPLSDRDKE
+1906 
-1917 LLEKFWT
+1917 
-1924 ELENDGMEHCAC
+1924 
-1936 CQEIWFNMGLKD
+1936 
-1948 GICKRCIAKDK
+1948 
-1959 NKKEDEPWFF
+1959 
-1969 SAENQLDFGLIPAFF
+1969 
-1984 PQLTIVEEML
+1984 
-1994 IARVHVFVNVMQAW
+1994 
-2008 LDFLSNNH
+2008 
-2016 PGYRG
+2016 
-2021 ITVCQKRMSVLPE
+2021 
-2034 DGDVLDQVA
+2034 
-2043 TAAVTDPLSAN
+2043 
-2054 LGNIENDD
+2054 
-2062 VEPDEVDQSAVP
+2062 
-2074 DLLPEDTEMEAL
+2074 
-2086 RSHVLGEERGE
+2086 
-2097 HLPVRPSTQHQL
+2097 
-2109 DMPDIRRTPINE
+2109 
-2121 FNQLQALLSLAFPT
+2121 
-2135 LFPRGQADFVEPRLR
+2135 
-2150 PIKYAD
+2150 
-2156 YIQHA
+2156 
-2161 LRWHDGTMADL
+2161 
-2172 PVIPLSEA
+2172 
-2180 FQNPESAEAQQL
+2180 
-2192 LNSINRQ
+2192 
-2199 TAQLRGTRPYWYRK
+2199 
-2213 RQELESYAYNLDC
+2213 
-2226 PGAFIT
+2226 
-2232 FSPADLHWRSL
+2232 
-2243 YQHLP
+2243 
-2248 QFQDWQ
+2248 
-2254 ELPEQQR
+2254 
-2261 MGMSSKLLRDNPHIA
+2261 
-2276 AWHFYKRFGLFRDI
+2276 
-2290 VLKQKFN
+2290 
-2297 VTDCWNSMGR
+2297 
-2307 QILPYV
+2307 
-2313 SHQNPLLSFASRLM
+2313 
-2327 NKLLTERDF
+2327 
-2336 SGQEICHVL
+2336 
-2345 LNCELQEGTRVI
+2345 
-2357 RAVDC
+2357 
-2362 RPYEQQGRS
+2362 
-2371 LRLQGDH
+2371 
-2378 DDAEVV
+2378 
-2384 GIYEKYLSRP
+2384 
-2394 PLHEE
+2394 
-2399 LTYLDFL
+2399 
-2406 ANWNTSKRDGR
+2406 
-2417 KWTRWSRQ
+2417 
-2425 AKPRVLYYFPRYKSN
+2425 
-2440 HQHHQY
+2440 
-2446 DDFCRV
+2446 
-2452 KLMLAHPHR
+2452 
-2461 DPNELR
+2461 
-2467 KINGV
+2467 
-2472 EYNSYASAAEF
+2472 
-2483 CYGNHRHPDDY
+2483 
-2494 YGTPNAEE
+2494 
-2502 RRPDPDEFEEEFHE
+2502 
-2516 PDLLEEDWLE
+2516 
-2526 LARQLP
+2526 
-2532 DCPPSQE
+2532 
-2539 AIDLLGRRDIDIQY
+2539 
-2553 DWTPHVGR
+2553 
-2561 YADPGI
+2561 
-2567 VQGDYWRQRIE
+2567 
-2578 QNRLYMDVED
+2578 
-2588 MPLEVRDALN
+2588 
-2598 PEQRIVYDTFIG
+2598 
-2610 HFQCGSEE
+2610 
-2618 QILLHVDGGGGTGKS
+2618 
-2633 YMIKVLS
+2633 
-2640 SHLQRLAGNRP
+2640 
-2651 SPIWRA
+2651 
-2657 APTGVA
+2657 
-2663 SNQIMGTTLHS
+2663 
-2674 LLRLP
+2674 
-2679 MDRAFTELSPAD
+2679 
-2691 ANAIQKKLRDV
+2691 
-2702 RYLVIDEKSMLGLR
+2702 
-2716 QLSWIDKRLRQV
+2716 
-2728 FPARA
+2728 
-2733 AEFFGGISIILV
+2733 
-2745 GDFFQLPPIA
+2745 
-2755 NKPLYFDGPL
+2755 
-2765 KDLHEVSGQTAYRA
+2765 
-2779 FNHTVFL
+2779 
-2786 KKVQRQQGDDQAGF
+2786 
-2800 RLALEELRGL
+2800 
-2810 KLSIESWKLLSQRV
+2810 LSQRPD
-2824 QVKLS
+2824 KEYAHHNHPPS
-2829 QREEDTFDA
+2829 PDA
-2838 ALRIYSKKARVN
+2838 SA
-2850 EYNYEHLVRLKHPAI
+2850 HPA
-2865 QVMAKNIG
+2865 
-2873 NGADKATSEQAGNL
+2873 
-2887 AGQFPVCIGARLM
+2887 
-2900 LTQNIWQPAGLVNGA
+2900 
-2915 QGTVYDIGW
+2915 
-2924 APGADAHRDPPSVIM
+2924 HR
-2939 MVMDKYTGPSYLTTD
+2939 
-2954 DGREVVPILPVKR
+2954 
-2967 DFFLGT
+2967 
-2973 SACTRKQFPLMA
+2973 Q
-2985 SYAITVH
+2985 
-2992 KSQSITVDKMV
+2992 
-3003 TDLSERDFQ
+3003 LSERDAAIISSL
-3012 TGLSY
+3012 TTAG
-3017 VAVSRV
+3017 A
-3023 KMLDGLMIDAPFE
+3023 AP
-3036 RASLHYEK
+3036 RDIRTYLHNSSDTLATQQDIYNRIAATRRDLRE
-3044 LPDGKHSSIM
+3044 GQSSIQ
-3054 LFTLEA
+3054 A
-3060 LYVLTD
+3060 LVDQLQGEGFWCRVRLDSDNRLTAIFFAHPDSVAYLQSNPDVLLLDCTYKTNKHAMPLLDMVGVDSCQRSFCIAFAFLSGESEEDYSWALHHLKSLYHHELPSVVLTDRCLAAINATATWSPSSKALLCLWHVNKAILQYCQPDFVLKSGDTSGRVEDEKWDEFYGFWHTIVDSPTEEIFRERLATFELKYAKRYPRAVGYIKLYWLEPHKERIIKAWVDKYLHFGNVATSRAEGIHSLIKSYIKTSTFDLFDSWQAMRHAVTNQLKELNHIRASQQIRTPLDISGGMFEAVQGWVSHQALRKVQQQRKLALASPQAPCKTRGGTAQPFA

>member
-1 MQTLRNLAAH
+1 MDIIPIVCARCGKERPAGDFVSKRKSAGNTKNCLDCRNKNNSH
-11 PFPPERRERRS
+11 YSRS

-1403 KPLYYD
+1403 VAGNQISGTTLHSLLHLPINKDFRPLSPIDKAQLQKKLKDIKYLIIDEKSMLGLRQLSWIDDRLREAFPSRNEEFFGGLNILLVGDFFQLPPVLQKPLYYD

-1693 GDSARDKKKCYKID
+1693 GMKMKMRD
-1707 PSGLCH
+1707 
-1713 GHLPGN
+1713 
-1719 LVAHQI
+1719 HQ
-1725 SFPHL
+1725 L
-1730 GDEHDAVQRPA
+1730 R
-1741 PRQLHVQAVRIA
+1741 R
-1753 FRGDY
+1753 
-1758 VSVDICRPRP
+1758 
-1768 PQLQGYALERPALH
+1768 
-1782 FVVCARESRGAR
+1782 
-1794 QTLSADVVLLPRPLS
+1794 
-1809 LAMYADT
+1809 
-1816 QSILL
+1816 
-1821 GTPVATSSR
+1821 
-1830 AGATIPSPA
+1830 
-1839 GPSIASQEGVQL
+1839 
-1851 GTPIESPVS
+1851 
-1860 SPSPWPRS
+1860 
-1868 ARGRYVRQVVQ
+1868 RQVLTRN
-1879 PQQSAIEC
+1879 PYKTDHCSA
-1887 PVMERRFFELP
+1887 
-1898 DPDWMRDL
+1898 
-1906 SHCPLSDRDKE
+1906 
-1917 LLEKFWT
+1917 
-1924 ELENDGMEHCAC
+1924 
-1936 CQEIWFNMGLKD
+1936 
-1948 GICKRCIAKDK
+1948 
-1959 NKKEDEPWFF
+1959 
-1969 SAENQLDFGLIPAFF
+1969 
-1984 PQLTIVEEML
+1984 
-1994 IARVHVFVNVMQAW
+1994 
-2008 LDFLSNNH
+2008 
-2016 PGYRG
+2016 
-2021 ITVCQKRMSVLPE
+2021 
-2034 DGDVLDQVA
+2034 
-2043 TAAVTDPLSAN
+2043 
-2054 LGNIENDD
+2054 
-2062 VEPDEVDQSAVP
+2062 
-2074 DLLPEDTEMEAL
+2074 
-2086 RSHVLGEERGE
+2086 
-2097 HLPVRPSTQHQL
+2097 
-2109 DMPDIRRTPINE
+2109 
-2121 FNQLQALLSLAFPT
+2121 
-2135 LFPRGQADFVEPRLR
+2135 
-2150 PIKYAD
+2150 
-2156 YIQHA
+2156 
-2161 LRWHDGTMADL
+2161 
-2172 PVIPLSEA
+2172 
-2180 FQNPESAEAQQL
+2180 
-2192 LNSINRQ
+2192 
-2199 TAQLRGTRPYWYRK
+2199 
-2213 RQELESYAYNLDC
+2213 
-2226 PGAFIT
+2226 
-2232 FSPADLHWRSL
+2232 
-2243 YQHLP
+2243 
-2248 QFQDWQ
+2248 
-2254 ELPEQQR
+2254 
-2261 MGMSSKLLRDNPHIA
+2261 
-2276 AWHFYKRFGLFRDI
+2276 
-2290 VLKQKFN
+2290 
-2297 VTDCWNSMGR
+2297 
-2307 QILPYV
+2307 
-2313 SHQNPLLSFASRLM
+2313 
-2327 NKLLTERDF
+2327 
-2336 SGQEICHVL
+2336 
-2345 LNCELQEGTRVI
+2345 
-2357 RAVDC
+2357 
-2362 RPYEQQGRS
+2362 
-2371 LRLQGDH
+2371 
-2378 DDAEVV
+2378 
-2384 GIYEKYLSRP
+2384 
-2394 PLHEE
+2394 
-2399 LTYLDFL
+2399 
-2406 ANWNTSKRDGR
+2406 
-2417 KWTRWSRQ
+2417 
-2425 AKPRVLYYFPRYKSN
+2425 
-2440 HQHHQY
+2440 
-2446 DDFCRV
+2446 
-2452 KLMLAHPHR
+2452 
-2461 DPNELR
+2461 
-2467 KINGV
+2467 
-2472 EYNSYASAAEF
+2472 
-2483 CYGNHRHPDDY
+2483 
-2494 YGTPNAEE
+2494 
-2502 RRPDPDEFEEEFHE
+2502 
-2516 PDLLEEDWLE
+2516 
-2526 LARQLP
+2526 
-2532 DCPPSQE
+2532 
-2539 AIDLLGRRDIDIQY
+2539 
-2553 DWTPHVGR
+2553 
-2561 YADPGI
+2561 
-2567 VQGDYWRQRIE
+2567 
-2578 QNRLYMDVED
+2578 
-2588 MPLEVRDALN
+2588 
-2598 PEQRIVYDTFIG
+2598 
-2610 HFQCGSEE
+2610 
-2618 QILLHVDGGGGTGKS
+2618 
-2633 YMIKVLS
+2633 
-2640 SHLQRLAGNRP
+2640 
-2651 SPIWRA
+2651 
-2657 APTGVA
+2657 
-2663 SNQIMGTTLHS
+2663 
-2674 LLRLP
+2674 
-2679 MDRAFTELSPAD
+2679 
-2691 ANAIQKKLRDV
+2691 
-2702 RYLVIDEKSMLGLR
+2702 
-2716 QLSWIDKRLRQV
+2716 
-2728 FPARA
+2728 
-2733 AEFFGGISIILV
+2733 
-2745 GDFFQLPPIA
+2745 
-2755 NKPLYFDGPL
+2755 
-2765 KDLHEVSGQTAYRA
+2765 
-2779 FNHTVFL
+2779 
-2786 KKVQRQQGDDQAGF
+2786 
-2800 RLALEELRGL
+2800 
-2810 KLSIESWKLLSQRV
+2810 
-2824 QVKLS
+2824 
-2829 QREEDTFDA
+2829 
-2838 ALRIYSKKARVN
+2838 
-2850 EYNYEHLVRLKHPAI
+2850 
-2865 QVMAKNIG
+2865 
-2873 NGADKATSEQAGNL
+2873 
-2887 AGQFPVCIGARLM
+2887 
-2900 LTQNIWQPAGLVNGA
+2900 
-2915 QGTVYDIGW
+2915 
-2924 APGADAHRDPPSVIM
+2924 
-2939 MVMDKYTGPSYLTTD
+2939 
-2954 DGREVVPILPVKR
+2954 
-2967 DFFLGT
+2967 
-2973 SACTRKQFPLMA
+2973 
-2985 SYAITVH
+2985 
-2992 KSQSITVDKMV
+2992 
-3003 TDLSERDFQ
+3003 
-3012 TGLSY
+3012 
-3017 VAVSRV
+3017 
-3023 KMLDGLMIDAPFE
+3023 
-3036 RASLHYEK
+3036 
-3044 LPDGKHSSIM
+3044 
-3054 LFTLEA
+3054 
-3060 LYVLTD
+3060 